1 MSLLRINSDTERV
14 LALRNA
20 DRADAIASRATER
33 LSSGSRINRAS
44 DDASGLVISE
54 HLRAQVRGMAQDERN
69 LQDGISLVQTGDA
82 ALAGVHSMLQRV
94 RELAVQYKNGDSSA
108 ANRAAIQSEV
118 DGLAVEIDR
127 VGRGTA
133 FNGISLLSSARTL
146 SVQAGTLDGQQ
157 ISVATVSL
165 GAVLGAGW
173 STLSSATALSAI
185 DAAIDAV
192 SAERGGFGAVQN
204 RLESAVDEVSSAQL
218 NMTSAESRI
227 RDVDMADEVLNLT
240 RGQLLAQAGT
250 SLLAQAN
257 QANQGVLTLL
267 H

>member
-1 MSLLRINSDTERV
+1 V

-157 ISVATVSL
+157 ISVATVSSRR
-165 GAVLGAGW
+165 W
-173 STLSSATALSAI
+173 TRSAAPS
-185 DAAIDAV
+185 
-192 SAERGGFGAVQN
+192 
-204 RLESAVDEVSSAQL
+204 
-218 NMTSAESRI
+218 
-227 RDVDMADEVLNLT
+227 
-240 RGQLLAQAGT
+240 
-250 SLLAQAN
+250 
-257 QANQGVLTLL
+257 
-267 H
+267 